1 LIVDAHTHL
10 GRDYAYEE
18 NFDSE
23 SLLGSMERNAI
34 DISIVQPGTVFDL
47 RSVVK
52 QHNQIAALAKKKPGG
67 IYGMAN
73 PNPHLRTD
81 KYRRELER
89 CVTKLGFVG
98 VKLHPQAHAVNPA
111 SSTGRKVFETAL
123 DLEIPAMVHT
133 GEGVSWALPSRL
145 IPIAME
151 FTDLKVILAHC
162 GGAMFASEAAL
173 AARLCPNVYLEPSWL
188 PGPAIRGFC
197 KNIGANRVMFGS
209 DMPEN
214 AEPELAKF
222 RSIGLTDEELDWC
235 LCKTATKVF
244 EIAQG

>member
-18 NFDSE
+18 DFNAEF
-23 SLLGSMERNAI
+23 LLMSMERNGI
-34 DISIVQPGTVFDL
+34 DISIVQPGTAFDL
-47 RSVVK
+47 GAVVK
-52 QHNQIAALAKKKPGG
+52 QHNKIAALAKRMPGR

-73 PNPHLRTD
+73 PNPHLPAG

-89 CVTKLGFVG
+89 CVKGLGFVG
-98 VKLHPQAHAVNPA
+98 VKLHPQAHAVNPS

-123 DLEIPAMVHT
+123 ELEIPVMVHT
-133 GEGVSWALPSRL
+133 GEGISWALPSKL

-151 FTDLKVILAHC
+151 FGNLKIIVAHC

-197 KNIGANRVMFGS
+197 RNIGADRVMFGS

-214 AEPELAKF
+214 VAPELAKF
-222 RSIGLTDEELDWC
+222 RSIGLTDDELNWC
-235 LCKTATKVF
+235 LRETAVKVF
-244 EIAQG
+244 KIAKS